1 MLAHAGG
8 APEFASTALVG
19 TGVVLGWVG
28 LSRIRGRGFP
38 RLPTWG
44 AFALLT
50 VAPLALVGS
59 VVVPALVWPTP
70 SGPRPTS
77 SATIAFAEPPPE
89 QVVTESMLDVRVRME
104 NGRIVEATSS
114 DVRPDTGHIHVFLRR
129 PGLDDVRA

>member
-8 APEFASTALVG
+8 APEFASSGLVG
-19 TGVVLGWVG
+19 ACLVLGWMG

-44 AFALLT
+44 AFAMVT

-70 SGPRPTS
+70 SGPRPAS
-77 SATIAFAEPPPE
+77 SATIAFAEPPP
-89 QVVTESMLDVRVRME
+89 
-104 NGRIVEATSS
+104 
-114 DVRPDTGHIHVFLRR
+114 
-129 PGLDDVRA
+129 